1 MIHGLAIMMHVAV
14 SQFAAAGSGQCDDK
28 DFLGL
33 VPWYHYL
40 QLTYVNG
47 GCEVQNFQ
55 LLGAHSSLLLIL
67 LAVVDDLL
75 RIVGFL
81 AVIYLIVSGIKYT
94 TSRGEPAEMTKAQD
108 GAFNAV
114 FGLAISLI
122 AIRFVAFLGGQFSAG
137 TGGTTTSGLDLTSLP
152 VTTGVANGNI
162 VQVVLSIIFGIAGAL
177 AFLYLV
183 IGGFQYI
190 TSQGDPQRVAK
201 AKNAVLYALIGLAL
215 AIVAQSIVA
224 LVVNSV

>member
-1 MIHGLAIMMHVAV
+1 MLQAV
-14 SQFAAAGSGQCDDK
+14 VPYFGAAGNGPCDDK
-28 DFLGL
+28 NFLGL

-40 QLTYVNG
+40 QLTMENG
-47 GCEVQNFQ
+47 GCQVQNFT

-67 LAVVDDLL
+67 LAIVDDLL
-75 RIVGFL
+75 RVAGLL
-81 AVIYLIVSGIKYT
+81 AVIFLIISGIQYIM
-94 TSRGEPAEMTKAQD
+94 SRGEPAEMAKAQT
-108 GAFNAV
+108 GALNSLL
-114 FGLAISLI
+114 GLALALI
-122 AIRFVAFLGGQFSAG
+122 AVRFVAFIGNQLGGTSVDAPSSADHVDLSSLPTFG
-137 TGGTTTSGLDLTSLP
+137 DAATSGS
-152 VTTGVANGNI
+152 I
-162 VQVVLSIIFGIAGAL
+162 VGTVLSIIFGIAGAL

-224 LVVNSV
+224 LVVNNV